1 MITGTSCNWT
11 GFTTPTPVSD
21 RIEKLERL
29 RSAYEAT
36 RVNLAAYQRQAQGDV
51 HVINE
56 ALYRLAILQLKI
68 RVAEWSVRRARG
80 Y

>member
-1 MITGTSCNWT
+1 MTTASCNWA
-11 GFTTPTPVSD
+11 GHSIPTPVAD

-29 RSAYEAT
+29 RSALDAT
-36 RVNLAAYQRQAQGDV
+36 RVNLAAYQRQAQASQ
-51 HVINE
+51 HVIGE
-56 ALYRLAILQLKI
+56 VLIRIAKLCLEV